1 MVEKNVSEFVFRF
14 LQEEYY
20 DVLLRPNS
28 NDWDSYWKQ
37 NCIVVLNQV
46 TESPQNEKNK
56 RAMSKEKILVDIV
69 AEKTFENLYS
79 KSEVKR
85 IYETAYQRYIIDNTK
100 LLRYARR
107 RNKEKI
113 VQEYLG
119 GLGAS

>member
-1 MVEKNVSEFVFRF
+1 
-14 LQEEYY
+14 
-20 DVLLRPNS
+20 
-28 NDWDSYWKQ
+28 
-37 NCIVVLNQV
+37 
-46 TESPQNEKNK
+46 
-56 RAMSKEKILVDIV
+56 MSIEKILVDIV

-113 VQEYLG
+113 VKEYLG